1 MIPMFDYGN
10 ITEEHKAAAEE
21 CAKLVDT
28 IAPHVSAMI
37 RERFK
42 IVEPKR
48 LALEDTVSWKVFT
61 ENGFYLSQ
69 QGYMVGP
76 DGVQIPMVSLCTEV
90 TKLDNFLEQI
100 KS

>member
-10 ITEEHKAAAEE
+10 ITEELKAAAEE
-21 CAKLVDT
+21 CAKM
-28 IAPHVSAMI
+28 IESISPHLSSHI

>member
-21 CAKLVDT
+21 CAKMIECISPQL
-28 IAPHVSAMI
+28 SSQI

-61 ENGFYLSQ
+61 ENGIYLSQ